1 MVEIMDGTN
10 MKHLSENE
18 LNTYLDDMLA
28 ETERQGLEA
37 HLAACPACQERF
49 RDLQLVF
56 ESLAALPQARLS
68 RDLTPAVL
76 SQLPPRRLLFAR
88 SRSIA
93 IQLGAVL
100 GVSVWSAM
108 QLVQA
113 VRLPSLDLLLR
124 FLWVRLPEVS
134 LQTLGLP
141 AFRLPPLELPAL
153 SPPAIGVQF
162 TSVEAAVVILSAF
175 LLGVVGN
182 LTLLRRRAQASS

>member
-1 MVEIMDGTN
+1 
-10 MKHLSENE
+10 MKHLSEYQ
-18 LNTYLDDMLA
+18 LNAYLDGML
-28 ETERQGLEA
+28 ESTERQEVEA
-37 HLAACPACQERF
+37 HLGACPACQERY

-56 ESLAALPQARLS
+56 ESLAALPEASLS

-76 SQLPPRRLLFAR
+76 SQLPPRRLFLAR

-93 IQLGAVL
+93 IQLGVVL

-108 QLVQA
+108 QFVHA
-113 VRLPSLDLLLR
+113 IRLPSFGALLKVLLLL
-124 FLWVRLPEVS
+124 FPEVS

-141 AFRLPPLELPAL
+141 ALRLPPLELPAL
-153 SPPAIGVQF
+153 SPPTIGVQF
-162 TSVEAAVVILSAF
+162 TSGQAAVLILSAF